1 MGHPES
7 WQVALPRLLPSSP
20 FSWPQTLYTN
30 ALHALEQLMEGLMQR
45 HLDPKGLQ
53 EMVHVSYLE
62 EGQEPVVAQNAGPR
76 ARLSVGNRHA
86 LRIDLVIFFR
96 QSFKLAEK
104 LQGPVQR
111 SPVCLSPRS
120 TILNIL

>member
-7 WQVALPRLLPSSP
+7 WQVPVPPLLPSSP

-53 EMVHVSYLE
+53 EMVHVSCLE
-62 EGQEPVVAQNAGPR
+62 EGQELAVAQNAGPR
-76 ARLSVGNRHA
+76 ARLSVGNRRA

-104 LQGPVQR
+104 LQGPVQI
-111 SPVCLSPRS
+111 CLSPRS
-120 TILNIL
+120 TILNIW